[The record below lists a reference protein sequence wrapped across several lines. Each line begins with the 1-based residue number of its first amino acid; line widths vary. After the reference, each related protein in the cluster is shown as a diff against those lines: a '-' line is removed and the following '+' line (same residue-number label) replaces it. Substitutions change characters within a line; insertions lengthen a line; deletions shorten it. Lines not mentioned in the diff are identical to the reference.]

1 MKWILGFYGIQ
12 FFIVLIVAL
21 GSWFIWDR
29 RFKTKHGQQVPKG
42 FVRTNEVSIDPTTN
56 KRLVVYFN
64 EQTGERFYKEEN
76 NEKKY

>member
-1 MKWILGFYGIQ
+1 MEWIFGFYGIQ
-12 FFIVLIVAL
+12 LIVLLILIL

-42 FVRTNEVSIDPTTN
+42 FVRTNEVSIDPTTK

-64 EQTGERFYKEEN
+64 PETGERFYKEE
-76 NEKKY
+76 